1 MMNEKKKKIVIV
13 EDDRVLRELSQMAL
27 SLEGNQVEAFEN
39 GRDGI
44 NYLKQH
50 LAEVDLLLLDLF
62 MPVLDGVHVLNWLRE
77 DQHSKLPVVVMT
89 AMGDKLT
96 EQNILSAGADKVIK
110 KPLDMDKLLTSING
124 LLNK

>member
-1 MMNEKKKKIVIV
+1 MNKQKKNIVIV

-27 SLEGNQVEAFEN
+27 SLEGNQVEVFEN

-77 DQHSKLPVVVMT
+77 EQQSKLPVVVMT

-110 KPLDMDKLLTSING
+110 KPLDMDKLITSING
-124 LLNK
+124 FLDK